1 MARCSQDVTGVC
13 MSVLCLDFMLSVGP
27 FSRLYESC
35 VFFGVGFCGVWS
47 WAGFADTVSP
57 GRQFHEV
64 AGYVI
69 PAPPPSFPP
78 ACQGSRGV
86 KGRASTPALFRCLN
100 VHLLTLSAAAAPPAS
115 SSGPA
120 CFGPPLH
127 GAHRHGGRAPRRGG
141 RKGEAKGKSVLQQRI
156 LPPPPLLTRLVLSDV
171 TPPRQ
176 VEEAGRG
183 RCVPR
188 RSAFLPLAS
197 LVPKCLMNALN
208 EIKLAIRPNSHAIVF
223 IQRNERVMDRAGIRV
238 ALPVIF

>member
-100 VHLLTLSAAAAPPAS
+100 VHLLTLSAAAAPPAVGSVAPLFRPRMLRASPARSASSRRSRSEARRKEGGSEREVGPSAKDPS
-115 SSGPA
+115 SSSA
-120 CFGPPLH
+120 
-127 GAHRHGGRAPRRGG
+127 AA
-141 RKGEAKGKSVLQQRI
+141 
-156 LPPPPLLTRLVLSDV
+156 D
-171 TPPRQ
+171 PPRA
-176 VEEAGRG
+176 E
-183 RCVPR
+183 
-188 RSAFLPLAS
+188 
-197 LVPKCLMNALN
+197 
-208 EIKLAIRPNSHAIVF
+208 
-223 IQRNERVMDRAGIRV
+223 
-238 ALPVIF
+238 